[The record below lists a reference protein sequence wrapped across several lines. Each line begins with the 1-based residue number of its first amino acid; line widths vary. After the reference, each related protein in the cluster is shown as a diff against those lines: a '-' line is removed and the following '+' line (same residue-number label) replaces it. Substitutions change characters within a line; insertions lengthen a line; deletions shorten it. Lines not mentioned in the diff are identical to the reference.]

1 MKQLFYKLIYSP
13 ELNPI
18 FRNLN
23 KVLYPI
29 LPKKIKLAPSGILN
43 LESSKV
49 SAKIATNQTNYLTKE
64 IFWVGFENFEYTSIF
79 IDLCPKIN
87 SFYDIGANIGYFTIL
102 AGKANSSMDIVAFEP
117 SKGPLHY
124 LKENCKL
131 NNLTN
136 VEISSKALSHTTGK
150 ITFYEI
156 QNQKY
161 TYLTHNLAGE
171 SNTGSKTTGRNYV
184 PTEVETEKLDDF
196 FINRKVDKKIDLIKI
211 DTEGTEKM
219 ILENAVEILTHHQPI
234 IICETL
240 FGMIEDELDDLLSQ
254 YGYEFYNH
262 IEAGLQHVKTIK
274 RTEDNG
280 VNNCFFVHPSKKH
293 LIEKY
298 IVN

>member
-64 IFWVGFENFEYTSIF
+64 IFWCGFEQFEYTSIF

-102 AGKANSSMDIVAFEP
+102 AGRINPSMDIVAFEP
-117 SKGPLHY
+117 SKGPLHF
-124 LKENCKL
+124 LKENCKM
-131 NNLTN
+131 NNLSN
-136 VEISSKALSHTTGK
+136 VEVSSKALSHTTGK

-219 ILENAVEILTHHQPI
+219 ILENAAEILTHHQPI

-262 IEAGLQHVKTIK
+262 IEAGLQQVKTIK
-274 RTEDNG
+274 RTKDNG

>member
-102 AGKANSSMDIVAFEP
+102 AGRINASMDIVAFEP
-117 SKGPLHY
+117 SKGPLHF
-124 LKENCKL
+124 LKENCKM
-131 NNLTN
+131 NNLSN
-136 VEISSKALSHTTGK
+136 VEVSSKALSHTTGK

-219 ILENAVEILTHHQPI
+219 ILENAAEILTNHQPI

-262 IEAGLQHVKTIK
+262 IEAGLQQVKTIK
-274 RTEDNG
+274 RTKDNG

-298 IVN
+298 IV

>member
-102 AGKANSSMDIVAFEP
+102 AGRINPSMDIVAFEP
-117 SKGPLHY
+117 SKGPLHF
-124 LKENCKL
+124 LKENCKM
-131 NNLTN
+131 NNLSN
-136 VEISSKALSHTTGK
+136 VEVSSKALSHTTGK

-219 ILENAVEILTHHQPI
+219 ILENAAEILTHHQPI

-262 IEAGLQHVKTIK
+262 IEAGLQQVKTIK
-274 RTEDNG
+274 RTKDNG

-298 IVN
+298 IV